1 LKDNPEGV
9 CNDYLGMLKQMEQF
23 DQDLGPLMPNSNNP
37 GSLLVVF
44 SMKELINQI
53 RFRTKLNEIA

>member
-1 LKDNPEGV
+1 MKDNPEGV
-9 CNDYLGMLKQMEQF
+9 CNNYLVMLKHVEQF
-23 DQDLGPLMPNSNNP
+23 DQDLGPFMPNSNNP